1 MRGFTFLMAEKNDIH
16 VYRHLISAFFV
27 GGLLASAVTYPLALL
42 LLRAFGPGYF
52 ATIVKGGKVSGYLEL
67 GFWVVVIVVWFRP
80 LALYLSK
87 KRGDLREAAVARFNS
102 TYYFFIFLSA
112 AMLAAS
118 LLEGLF
124 FNIGLP
130 PAWKLK
136 DFLFCLLVPEVYLQY
151 YFVYFAVIFLEPVM
165 FEKVAHRLYDEE
177 GLYKKKRGLN
187 FGVRARLFL
196 MILNLAV
203 IPMLILAVSIA
214 VMDVPGYKN
223 EKYGLLMLIGVSLA
237 CILGYSEMIYRSV
250 TKPLAELVKKMGR
263 LAEGDFSV
271 KTTVLSEDEIGTVKA
286 HFNDM
291 VAAMDERERLKDT
304 FGRYVSIEIARQLM
318 SSGKIKLGGDS
329 ISATIL
335 FSDIRDFTPLSEGM
349 SAGRLVEFLNSYF
362 SHIVAPITE
371 HHGVVNKF
379 IGDAVMAIFAPQFGS
394 ENHVEDAM
402 RAALG
407 MRESLKEFNRKGLA
421 PREVRF
427 GVGLHTG
434 VLVAGNIG
442 TEQRLE
448 FTVIG
453 DTVNIASRIESANK
467 ALDSTILISDAVY
480 SGIGENLRASASF
493 ERCEDVT
500 LKGKTKAMTLYRV
513 V

>member
-1 MRGFTFLMAEKNDIH
+1 MRDMSVMAEKNNIH
-16 VYRHLISAFFV
+16 VYRYLFSGYYV
-27 GGLLASAVTYPLALL
+27 GLLLAGIVSYPATLL
-42 LLRAFGPGYF
+42 LMRFFGPGYID
-52 ATIVKGGKVSGYLEL
+52 TLVKGSKLAGGLKMAACLAA
-67 GFWVVVIVVWFRP
+67 IVVWFRP

-87 KRGDLREAAVARFNS
+87 KSDDLRAAAVDRFNS
-102 TYYFFIFLSA
+102 TYYFFIC
-112 AMLAAS
+112 LAAAS
-118 LLEGLF
+118 VGIDLLRGLF
-124 FNIGLP
+124 FNTGLP
-130 PAWKLK
+130 PGWKLK
-136 DFLFCLLVPEVYLQY
+136 DFLACLLIPEVYLQY
-151 YFVYFAVIFLEPVM
+151 YFVYFAVILLEPLL
-165 FEKVAHRLYDEE
+165 FEKMALRLYDEDT
-177 GLYKKKRGLN
+177 LYTKKRGLS
-187 FGVRARLFL
+187 FGVRTRLFL

-203 IPMLILAVSIA
+203 IPMLVLAA
-214 VMDVPGYKN
+214 DLTLLEVPGFLN
-223 EKYGLLMLIGVSLA
+223 EKFALLSLIAVSLA
-237 CILGYSEMIYRSV
+237 CILGYSEMIYRSI

-271 KTTVLSEDEIGTVKA
+271 KTTVLSGDEIGMVKV
-286 HFNDM
+286 HFNEM

-335 FSDIRDFTPLSEGM
+335 FSDIRGFTPLSEGM
-349 SAGRLVEFLNSYF
+349 SATRLVEFLNSYF
-362 SHIVAPITE
+362 SHIVGPITE

-394 ENHVEDAM
+394 ESHVEDAM

-407 MRESLKEFNRKGLA
+407 MRESLREFNRKGLG
-421 PREVRF
+421 PGEVQF

-467 ALDSTILISDAVY
+467 TLASTILISEAVY
-480 SGIGENLRASASF
+480 NGIGESLRALAAF
-493 ERCEDVT
+493 EKCEEVM
-500 LKGKTKAMTLYRV
+500 LKGKAKAMTLYRV